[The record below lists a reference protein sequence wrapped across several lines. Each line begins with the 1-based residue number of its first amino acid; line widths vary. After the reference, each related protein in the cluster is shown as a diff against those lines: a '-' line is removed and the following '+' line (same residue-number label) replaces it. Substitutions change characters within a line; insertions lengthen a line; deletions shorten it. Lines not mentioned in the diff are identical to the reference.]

1 MKTVKV
7 KPPQDCLEDKDLG
20 IYAEETDLDG
30 HTPAV
35 LSYINFSAVNVPGTK
50 AVKVFPNQKPWF
62 NSKVRTLL

>member
-50 AVKVFPNQKPWF
+50 AVKVF
-62 NSKVRTLL
+62 